1 MDMDRLREIVRLL
14 KDEDLTEITVAEGD
28 THLTVRRAPERGA
41 LPTAAASTADAPAAV
56 PGVPSGTVA
65 VTAPLVGTFY
75 RRATPESP
83 PLAEV
88 GQIVHSG
95 DTVCIIEAM
104 KVMNEIKAEVS
115 GRVRSVQAED
125 GAPVEYGQVLFVLDP
140 L

>member
-1 MDMDRLREIVRLL
+1 MDRLREIVRLL
-14 KDEDLTEITVAEGD
+14 KDEDLTEITIAEGD
-28 THLTVRRAPERGA
+28 TQLTVRRAPERGA
-41 LPTAAASTADAPAAV
+41 PAPEIEPAAPAPAAAS
-56 PGVPSGTVA
+56 GIPSGTVPI
-65 VTAPLVGTFY
+65 TAPLVGTFY

>member
-1 MDMDRLREIVRLL
+1 MDRLREIVRLL
-14 KDEDLTEITVAEGD
+14 KDEDLTEITIAEGD
-28 THLTVRRAPERGA
+28 TELTVRRAPERGA
-41 LPTAAASTADAPAAV
+41 LPTTIAPTAAAV

-83 PLAEV
+83 PLAEI

-115 GRVRSVQAED
+115 GRVRSVLAED
-125 GAPVEYGQVLFVLDP
+125 GAAVEYGQVLFVLDP

>member
-14 KDEDLTEITVAEGD
+14 KDEGLTEITIAEGD
-28 THLTVRRAPERGA
+28 TRLTVRRAPERGA
-41 LPTAAASTADAPAAV
+41 LPAEIAPATPPLADV
-56 PGVPSGTVA
+56 PGVPSGTVPI
-65 VTAPLVGTFY
+65 TAPLVGTFY

-104 KVMNEIKAEVS
+104 KVMNEIKAEAS

-125 GAPVEYGQVLFVLDP
+125 GAAVEYGQVLFVLDP

>member
-14 KDEDLTEITVAEGD
+14 KDEDLTEITIAEGD
-28 THLTVRRAPERGA
+28 TQLTVRRARERGA
-41 LPTAAASTADAPAAV
+41 LPTEAAPVATAPSAV
-56 PGVPSGTVA
+56 PGVPSGAVA
-65 VTAPLVGTFY
+65 ITAPLVGTFY

-104 KVMNEIKAEVS
+104 KVMNEIKAEAS

>member
-1 MDMDRLREIVRLL
+1 MDRLREIVKLL
-14 KDEDLTEITVAEGD
+14 KDEDLTEITIAEGD

-41 LPTAAASTADAPAAV
+41 FPTAPTAATPAAV
-56 PGVPSGTVA
+56 PGIPSGTVA

-75 RRATPESP
+75 RRSTPESP

-88 GQIVHSG
+88 GQVVHSG

>member
-1 MDMDRLREIVRLL
+1 VDMDRLREIVQLL
-14 KDEDLTEITVAEGD
+14 KDEGLTEITIAEGD
-28 THLTVRRAPERGA
+28 ARITVRRAPAGPA
-41 LPTAAASTADAPAAV
+41 LPVEPVSAGVAPAAAV
-56 PGVPSGTVA
+56 PAGTLPI
-65 VTAPLVGTFY
+65 TAPLVGTFY

-88 GQIVHSG
+88 GQIVHPG

-104 KVMNEIKAEVS
+104 KVMNEIKAEAS
-115 GRVRSVQAED
+115 GRVRSVQVED

>member
-14 KDEDLTEITVAEGD
+14 KDEDLTEITVVEGE
-28 THLTVRRAPERGA
+28 TQVTVRRTPERTA
-41 LPTAAASTADAPAAV
+41 PSLPSTPVATAQPAGTSLPGGAV
-56 PGVPSGTVA
+56 PI
-65 VTAPLVGTFY
+65 TAPLVGTFY

-88 GQIVHSG
+88 GQIVHSD

-104 KVMNEIKAEVS
+104 KVMNEIKAGVA

>member
-1 MDMDRLREIVRLL
+1 VDMDRLREIVRLL
-14 KDEDLTEITVAEGD
+14 KDEDLTEITIAEGD
-28 THLTVRRAPERGA
+28 SQLTVRRASERGA
-41 LPTAAASTADAPAAV
+41 LPTAAASTAAAPAAV